1 MAKLG
6 EDSVQRDVHTHC
18 YSFLHWI
25 NSIFFQECWDSGG
38 MEGEKEAWTF
48 EWDLFKEN
56 FSTVTLV
63 GLCIQ
68 NAGREP

>member
-1 MAKLG
+1 
-6 EDSVQRDVHTHC
+6 
-18 YSFLHWI
+18 
-25 NSIFFQECWDSGG
+25 
-38 MEGEKEAWTF
+38 MESEKKAWTF

-68 NAGREP
+68 DTVGEP